1 MSPGGGDA
9 ATPPG
14 MDPARCVPEIAM
26 HPLPDSPLSL
36 WLDRYGS
43 YSPSPPLAGPV
54 AVDVAVVG
62 GGFGGLSAAREI
74 KRADPALRVAVLEA
88 KTVGYGA
95 SGRNGSFAMTTVGLG
110 IGPMA
115 KLRGRQFVRDAHRY
129 MTRAVDH
136 LDRLIQ
142 DERLD
147 CDRTR
152 PGFLRVATSTGHVR
166 RIQHDL
172 EIMHGL
178 GFDDLQWLDAGAVQA
193 RVHSRRYLGAM
204 WEPRLVLID
213 PAKLVRAEKTLAQRL
228 GVEVYEH
235 TPVVDVARGPALTL
249 RTPGGT
255 VTARKTVFATNAYS
269 GLLPGLARR
278 QKPAFTYMIATAPLT
293 PAQRDA
299 IGWAGGEGVED
310 ARNLIHYY
318 RMTPD
323 HRLVMGG
330 GPVVLSYG
338 GRLDRDRNEVAWRH
352 LEAQVHEL
360 FPQLGPVEVTHR
372 WGGPFSVTTDLTP
385 ALGYLGDPRIVYSL
399 GCIGHGVSM
408 SHLNGVVLADLV
420 LERQSGLLDCPFVN
434 RRVVG
439 WPPEPVASVAALA
452 LRAYLQLEDWVH
464 ERRRRA

>member
-172 EIMHGL
+172 ALGGGGCRLGL
-178 GFDDLQWLDAGAVQA
+178 G
-193 RVHSRRYLGAM
+193 
-204 WEPRLVLID
+204 
-213 PAKLVRAEKTLAQRL
+213 
-228 GVEVYEH
+228 
-235 TPVVDVARGPALTL
+235 
-249 RTPGGT
+249 
-255 VTARKTVFATNAYS
+255 
-269 GLLPGLARR
+269 
-278 QKPAFTYMIATAPLT
+278 
-293 PAQRDA
+293 
-299 IGWAGGEGVED
+299 
-310 ARNLIHYY
+310 
-318 RMTPD
+318 
-323 HRLVMGG
+323 
-330 GPVVLSYG
+330 
-338 GRLDRDRNEVAWRH
+338 
-352 LEAQVHEL
+352 
-360 FPQLGPVEVTHR
+360 
-372 WGGPFSVTTDLTP
+372 
-385 ALGYLGDPRIVYSL
+385 
-399 GCIGHGVSM
+399 
-408 SHLNGVVLADLV
+408 
-420 LERQSGLLDCPFVN
+420 
-434 RRVVG
+434 
-439 WPPEPVASVAALA
+439 
-452 LRAYLQLEDWVH
+452 
-464 ERRRRA
+464 RRRRLLAGAGGGQQAQECERGVLHGATPKAVSRATRLCW